1 MNSMKQAKAIQE
13 KMKNLEKI
21 LEKISDDM
29 KEVKDKRFNEKMARI
44 RYIGV
49 IFDPE
54 KYKAGEDKINAA
66 LDEGFE
72 VMRDFETGG
81 GIVMCRAKWVLK
93 IKEDKK

>member
-1 MNSMKQAKAIQE
+1 MNSMKQAKAIEE
-13 KMKNLEKI
+13 KMKNLEKM
-21 LEKISDDM
+21 LETISDDM
-29 KEVKDKRFNEKMARI
+29 KEVKDKRINEKMARI

-81 GIVMCRAKWVLK
+81 GIVMCMAKWVKK

>member
-81 GIVMCRAKWVLK
+81 GIVMCMAKWVKK
-93 IKEDKK
+93 IKEEKK

>member
-1 MNSMKQAKAIQE
+1 
-13 KMKNLEKI
+13 MKNLEKI

-81 GIVMCRAKWVLK
+81 GIVMCMAKWVKK

>member
-1 MNSMKQAKAIQE
+1 MNSMKQAKAIEE
-13 KMKNLEKI
+13 KMKNLEKM
-21 LEKISDDM
+21 LETISDDM

-81 GIVMCRAKWVLK
+81 GIVMCMAKWVKK

>member
-1 MNSMKQAKAIQE
+1 MNSMKQTKSMEE
-13 KMKNLEKI
+13 KMKNLEKM
-21 LEKISDDM
+21 LETISDDM

-81 GIVMCRAKWVLK
+81 GIVMCMAKWEKK
-93 IKEDKK
+93 IEEEKK

>member
-13 KMKNLEKI
+13 KMKNLEKM
-21 LEKISDDM
+21 LETISDDM

-81 GIVMCRAKWVLK
+81 GIVMCMAKWVKK